1 MIEYGTGVLHQNV
14 HKSKIY
20 SLTNDKEM
28 TVNTIYNQ
36 SKQRPLGALNKENHQ
51 FFTKI
56 SDFQKATSDCRICNF
71 KLHF

>member
-1 MIEYGTGVLHQNV
+1 MIDEVTWVLHQNV

-36 SKQRPLGALNKENHQ
+36 SK
-51 FFTKI
+51 
-56 SDFQKATSDCRICNF
+56 
-71 KLHF
+71 

>member
-1 MIEYGTGVLHQNV
+1 MIGDGTRVLHQNV

-36 SKQRPLGALNKENHQ
+36 SKQLL
-51 FFTKI
+51 
-56 SDFQKATSDCRICNF
+56 
-71 KLHF
+71 